1 LFFNR
6 RDLLKGVAVLPV
18 AAAFGAAAAAEPSAD
33 PYRALYP
40 AKRNE
45 TFVLD
50 RDITPERITSRYNN
64 FYEFGSSKEIADAA
78 QSLKIRPWTVKIDGL
93 VENPQELAIDDL
105 IAAMPLE
112 ERLYRHRCV
121 EGWAMAVPW
130 TGFPLAALLSR
141 AKPLGSAKYVRME
154 TFLDRIMA
162 PGQRQFWYP
171 WPYVEGL
178 TLAEAGNN
186 LAFMVTGAYGKP
198 LSKVLARRC
207 VSRCRGNMDLNRSN
221 RSPAYPWWRSGRTR
235 FGNICRLRNMAFGPM
250 SIRRCRIRAGVK
262 RPKKCLARRSGV
274 QPRFSTAMENS
285 SPGFTRDWN
294 KSRCTGEIYFPK
306 N

>member
-178 TLAEAGNN
+178 TLAEAGND

-198 LSKVLARRC
+198 LGKSFGAPLRLA
-207 VSRCRGNMDLNRSN
+207 V
-221 RSPAYPWWRSGRTR
+221 PWKYGFKSIKSITR
-235 FGNICRLRNMAFGPM
+235 ISL
-250 SIRRCRIRAGVK
+250 VEK
-262 RPKKCLARRSGV
+262 RPDTFWEHLQASEYGFWANVNPAVPHPRWSQAKRSWSCYP
-274 QPRFSTAMENS
+274 PRQH
-285 SPGFTRDWN
+285 
-294 KSRCTGEIYFPK
+294 
-306 N
+306 